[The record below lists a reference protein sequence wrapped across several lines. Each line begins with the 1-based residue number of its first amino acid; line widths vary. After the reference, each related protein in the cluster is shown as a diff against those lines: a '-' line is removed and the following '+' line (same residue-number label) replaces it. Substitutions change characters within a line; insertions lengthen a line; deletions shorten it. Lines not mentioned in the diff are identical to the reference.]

1 MTLRILNLEPDGYS
15 PQARRILES
24 CGDVTDGPLSRA
36 ALLDALPGYDV
47 LITRFAHHIDR
58 ELIQAAKRLKALVT
72 ATTGLDHIDLAA
84 AEEKG
89 IAVLSLKGETEFLR
103 GVPATAEHTWALL
116 LALVRRLPAA
126 TASVQAGQWTR
137 DSFRGH
143 DLAGKR
149 LGLVGVGRIGSRV
162 AGYGLAFGMQVGG
175 YDPHPAGRV
184 EGVSYFDTLPAL
196 LAWSQILS
204 IHVSLEPATTG
215 LINAAELAALP
226 PGAWLIN
233 TSRGAVVDE
242 GALLAAL
249 QSGHLAGAALDVL
262 EDEAGLQ
269 AGAPHPLVD
278 YARTHD
284 NLLITPHIGGATF
297 ESMAMT
303 EVFMAQKLKTH
314 LERKPA

>member
-24 CGDVTDGPLSRA
+24 CGEVIDGSLSRA
-36 ALLDALPGYDV
+36 DLLAALPGYDV
-47 LITRFAHHIDR
+47 LITRFGHHLDH
-58 ELIQAAKRLKALVT
+58 ELFSRATRLKALVT
-72 ATTGLDHIDLAA
+72 ATTGLDHIDLVAA
-84 AEEKG
+84 AEKG

-103 GVPATAEHTWALL
+103 SVPATAEHTWALL
-116 LALVRRLPAA
+116 LALVRRLHAA
-126 TASVQAGQWTR
+126 VASVQAGQWAR
-137 DSFRGH
+137 DPFRGH

-175 YDPHPAGRV
+175 YDPHPASRV
-184 EGVSYFDTLPAL
+184 SGVTYFDTLPAL
-196 LAWSQILS
+196 LAWSQIIS
-204 IHVSLEPATTG
+204 IHVPLEPATAG
-215 LINAAELAALP
+215 LIGAEQLAALP
-226 PGAWLIN
+226 SGAWLIN

-242 GALLAAL
+242 SALLAAL
-249 QSGHLAGAALDVL
+249 GSGHLAGAALDVL
-262 EDEAGLQ
+262 ENEAALQ

-278 YARTHD
+278 YARTYD

-303 EVFMAQKLKTH
+303 EVFMAEKLKAF
-314 LERKPA
+314 LSV